1 MLTKTKG
8 IVFRSMKYRESSLI
22 LEIYTEQLGLQK
34 YIVNGVRSRSART
47 KANLYQVLAPLD
59 LVVYHRESK
68 DLNRIRE
75 ARSAF
80 VYQGIPFDVR
90 RGAVGMFIVE
100 VARKTIRASEENQPL
115 YQFLEDTLRHLDQC
129 EHGIGN
135 IHLFFLLRL
144 SEFLGFMPDAD
155 ALPGAFFDL
164 QEGIYVP
171 EAPPHGYFIEPD
183 LALLLAQLQESSLET
198 CHEVGMSKSVRNQL
212 LDKLILYY
220 RLHLEHLSE
229 IHSHTILRTLF

>member
-1 MLTKTKG
+1 MLTKTRG
-8 IVFRSMKYRESSLI
+8 IVFRSIKYRESSLI
-22 LEIYTEQLGLQK
+22 LEIYTQKLGLQK

-59 LVVYHRESK
+59 LVVYHREDK

-75 ARSAF
+75 AKSAF
-80 VYQGIPFDVR
+80 VYERIPFDVR
-90 RGAVGMFIVE
+90 RGAVGMFIAE

-115 YQFLEDTLRHLDQC
+115 YQFLEDTLLHLDRC
-129 EHGIGN
+129 DTGIGN

-144 SEFLGFMPDAD
+144 SEFLGFMPDTEA
-155 ALPGAFFDL
+155 PPEAFFDL
-164 QEGIYVP
+164 QEGLFLA
-171 EAPPHGYFIEPD
+171 EAPPHGYFLGPE
-183 LALLLAQLQESSLET
+183 LAQILARLQETSLET
-198 CHEVGMSKSVRNQL
+198 CHEVGMSKVVRNQF
-212 LDKLILYY
+212 LDKLIIYY